1 MSALVSFSNPAARK
15 QPGCDFPASVY
26 SNNMPP
32 FTHIDA
38 YDYVLPPELIAQQPP
53 AERDGGRL
61 MVLDRQ
67 TQAIS
72 HRKIRDLPEFL
83 RPRDCLVLN
92 NSRVVPAKLQGVRAK
107 TGGKWEGL
115 FLGLTAERDWKLIGQ
130 TRGRLD
136 LGETVTVRPPNGST
150 QTLALELLDRG
161 TEGVWIW
168 RPQSHDDA
176 WALLEQFGS
185 VPLPPYISRSHDQSQ
200 DRERYQTTFAQTPGS
215 VAAPTAGL
223 HFTPELLERCRL
235 RGVDRAEVTLHVG
248 LGTFRPVSVADIREH
263 VMHPEW
269 CTLSPETARRLR
281 EVHEKGGRV
290 VAVGTT
296 ALRTLETAVAANGWS
311 GWEGESRLF
320 ITPPYEFRAV
330 DVLLTNFHLPKSTLL
345 MLVSAFAG
353 YELTRSAY
361 ATAVAEHYRFF
372 SYGDAMLIV

>member
-1 MSALVSFSNPAARK
+1 MLSL
-15 QPGCDFPASVY
+15 
-26 SNNMPP
+26 
-32 FTHIDA
+32 THIDA
-38 YDYVLPPELIAQQPP
+38 YDYALPPELIAQEPP
-53 AERDGGRL
+53 RERDGGRL

-67 TQAIS
+67 TRTIA
-72 HRKIRDLPEFL
+72 HRQIRDLPEFL

-92 NSRVVPAKLQGVRAK
+92 NSRVVPAKLQGVRTK

-115 FLGLTAERDWKLIGQ
+115 FLGLTPDRDWKLIGQ
-130 TRGRLD
+130 TRGRLE
-136 LGETVTVRPPNGST
+136 LGETVTVRSSPDST
-150 QTLALELLDRG
+150 KTLVLKLLDRG

-168 RPQSHDDA
+168 RPESSVDA
-176 WALLEQFGS
+176 WTLLDQFGS
-185 VPLPPYISRSHDQSQ
+185 VPLPPYICRTEFRPE
-200 DRERYQTTFAQTPGS
+200 DRERYQTTFAQEPGS

-223 HFTPELLERCRL
+223 HFTPELLERCRE

-248 LGTFRPVSVADIREH
+248 LGTFRPVNVTDIREH

-269 CTLSPETARRLR
+269 CLLSASTTAKLR
-281 EVHEKGGRV
+281 QVRDTSGRI

-320 ITPPYEFRAV
+320 ITPPYEFLAV

-353 YELTRSAY
+353 YELTQSAY
-361 ATAVAEHYRFF
+361 ATAVAERYRFF